1 MREEGIF
8 PLELTSNLPKI
19 TMLGSQQVRIE
30 QHKGLVIYQED
41 EVALQTSAGLLKL
54 HGNNLS
60 FAMYT
65 SGEALITG
73 QIDGISL
80 CGGSGQ

>member
-1 MREEGIF
+1 MHKEGLF
-8 PLELTSNLPKI
+8 PLELTSDLPKI

-30 QHKGLVIYQED
+30 QHKGLVVYQDD
-41 EVALQTSAGLLKL
+41 EVALQTSAGILKL
-54 HGNNLS
+54 HGNHLS

-80 CGGSGQ
+80 CGGSNR